1 MTFHQDFRNAASA
14 KAMALGFIVG
24 DLTLLEL
31 LGFSLAVLS
40 IWFWTS

>member
-1 MTFHQDFRNAASA
+1 
-14 KAMALGFIVG
+14 MALGLIDG

-40 IWFWTS
+40 IWFWASW